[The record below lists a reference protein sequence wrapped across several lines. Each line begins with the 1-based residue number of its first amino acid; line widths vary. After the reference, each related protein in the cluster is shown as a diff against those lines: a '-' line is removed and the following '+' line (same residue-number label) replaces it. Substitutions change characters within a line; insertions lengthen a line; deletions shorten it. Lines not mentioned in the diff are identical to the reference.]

1 MNAMN
6 RQPGLQRRPRR
17 LRRNP
22 ALRRLLAETT
32 LTPTDLIYPLFVR
45 HGEGQR
51 LPLPAMPGQAQ
62 ISVDQLAAEAREL
75 LALGIPGVMLFGIPA
90 RKDADG
96 SENYDPDGIA
106 VRAIRE
112 LKAAAPEL
120 IVFSDLCFCSYTDH
134 GHCGIVNQAGSA
146 HHQPQLPP
154 GYLLNDASLAI
165 LARAAVVH
173 AEAGADFIAPSGMLD
188 GMVAAIRAA
197 LDEQGQA
204 QTGILS
210 YAAKF
215 ASSFYGPFQHAA
227 ENAPTFGD
235 RHTHQLPTAN
245 RREALLELA
254 LDEAEGADMLMIKPA
269 LPYLD
274 VLAAARRRSR
284 LPMAAY
290 QVSGEYAMLHAAAAN
305 GWLDLRKTALESLL
319 CIRRA
324 GADFILSYFAK
335 DAARWLNS

>member
-1 MNAMN
+1 MN
-6 RQPGLQRRPRR
+6 QHSGLQRRPRR
-17 LRRNP
+17 LRQTR
-22 ALRRLLAETT
+22 ALRRLLAETA
-32 LTPTDLIYPLFVR
+32 LTPANLIYPIFVR
-45 HGEGQR
+45 HGDNLRQ
-51 LPLPAMPGQAQ
+51 PLPSLPGQAQ
-62 ISVDQLAAEAREL
+62 LSVDQLAAEAREL
-75 LALGIPGVMLFGIPA
+75 LALGIPGVLLFGIPA

-106 VRAIRE
+106 ARAIRE
-112 LKAAAPEL
+112 LKNAAPEL
-120 IVFSDLCFCSYTDH
+120 IVFSDLCFCSYTGH
-134 GHCGIVNQAGSA
+134 GHCGIVNQPDSA
-146 HHQPQLPP
+146 HYQPQLPP
-154 GYLLNDASLAI
+154 GYLLNDASLQI
-165 LARAAVVH
+165 LARAALVH

-188 GMVAAIRAA
+188 GMVMAIRAA
-197 LDEQGQA
+197 LDAQGLA

-227 ENAPTFGD
+227 ENRPAFGD
-235 RHTHQLPTAN
+235 RHTHQLPPAN

-284 LPMAAY
+284 LPLAAY

-305 GWLDLRKTALESLL
+305 GWLDLRATALESLL
-319 CIRRA
+319 AIRRA
-324 GADFILSYFAK
+324 GAGFILSYFAK
-335 DAARWLNS
+335 DAARWLAE

>member
-6 RQPGLQRRPRR
+6 MAARPAATA
-17 LRRNP
+17 P
-22 ALRRLLAETT
+22 ASASQSRAAPPAGRDDADAN
-32 LTPTDLIYPLFVR
+32 DLIYPIFVR
-45 HGEGQR
+45 HGEGLRQA
-51 LPLPAMPGQAQ
+51 LPAMPGQAQ
-62 ISVDQLAAEAREL
+62 LSVDQLAAEAREL

-106 VRAIRE
+106 ARAIRE

-227 ENAPTFGD
+227 ENAPTFRRPPYPSAAD
-235 RHTHQLPTAN
+235 RQPPRGAAGTGAGRGRG
-245 RREALLELA
+245 RRH
-254 LDEAEGADMLMIKPA
+254 ADDQA
-269 LPYLD
+269 R
-274 VLAAARRRSR
+274 AAV
-284 LPMAAY
+284 P
-290 QVSGEYAMLHAAAAN
+290 
-305 GWLDLRKTALESLL
+305 
-319 CIRRA
+319 RRA
-324 GADFILSYFAK
+324 GRR
-335 DAARWLNS
+335 AAP